1 MPNLKET
8 MDKVADSITAL
19 EIKMMSNHKELM
31 NKIENC
37 QEKNIQSIITIKE
50 KRGWNKL
57 Y

>member
-1 MPNLKET
+1 

-50 KRGWNKL
+50 KRG
-57 Y
+57 